1 MFLADMIKTDEDA
14 LICDLAETYHIFDY
28 RSLPLKL
35 AATLSVGL
43 RDDSRIKMKMVN
55 TPIDL
60 DSFLLAVIA
69 DRVEQFRYGFT
80 EDAQKKRNKP
90 GSIVD
95 ALLTPKQSV
104 PTFTTGAELERAL
117 NKIRGN

>member
-1 MFLADMIKTDEDA
+1 MILADMIKTDEDA

-43 RDDSRIKMKMVN
+43 RDDSRIKMKMAN
-55 TPIDL
+55 TPIGL

-117 NKIRGN
+117 NKVRGN

>member
-1 MFLADMIKTDEDA
+1 MTLADMIKTDEDA

-43 RDDSRIKMKMVN
+43 RDDSRIKMKMAN

-69 DRVEQFRYGFT
+69 DKVEQFRYGFT

-90 GSIVD
+90 GSLVD
-95 ALLTPKQSV
+95 ALLTPEQSV

>member
-1 MFLADMIKTDEDA
+1 MILADMIKTDEDA